1 MDERYITKYMDEA
14 RKFMSSLE
22 ENEKRI
28 LNLSTNDYDQ
38 DANLTDEAIKIV
50 STSYD
55 EYISDPS
62 NDFMTEDAFNELKA
76 HYEGVLN
83 QDATLMSVDG
93 NVVSTT
99 LQPEYENMVDEVTN
113 EIKAD
118 IDRQKKIIPNV
129 INAIKAQ
136 IAVMEDELEDTLSA
150 LRKTDNKDEKVKLNV
165 QFNELKN
172 SIDIAKQAMSDM
184 KNYLNFVNSVA
195 KEYDV
200 SEPKYSASIDF
211 AEKMADIMTTIDYLQ
226 DRVDRV
232 DYNQFTMDIV
242 FDETTNTYKVNCRC
256 GNIVLSPA
264 STFTK
269 EQITPDALQGILYRF
284 SEKVAANSP
293 LSMDEIRKR
302 DISCKL
308 DGQEI
313 CKTKFDNVG
322 LLLANGINDALIQN
336 SGTSEPTPG
345 TPEPTPGTPEQ
356 APGTPEP
363 TPGTPEPTPGTP
375 EPTPGTPEPTP
386 GTPEP
391 TPGTSEPTPGT
402 PEPTPG
408 TPEPTSGTPEQAPG
422 TPEPTSS
429 ADNGVTV
436 DLKNVMKHAKRVK
449 SSRRMRARKIS
460 VGCFTAA
467 VAAVGL
473 SFIPPLMPV
482 SATLLTIGGAT
493 GVAGITSTL
502 YDAVVDLVGNMDYK
516 ATCHQLNKIAKKV
529 TKAFNKDN
537 KKSGIK
543 FEVRGNQETGEL
555 RFAIVKDGEDV
566 ALIDSRSTG
575 VIIDDDYSLNQNE
588 VQDVVKMFQ
597 DELDKKFKKFNDEKK
612 RGNFQKKFGI
622 PKVTVDNLPV
632 LFTEFGGYNFN
643 LEGNQFGMMDSSKV
657 EEEEKEGRG
666 IGAIF
671 RKFREKIRLGKKKT
685 NNTIEEDLD
694 DVASRNTTN
703 GDSADIGNAVSEEEL
718 EGAVGVPEVQMP
730 VEQQVVEEPPVIE
743 TPIPLGENPETP
755 VSEEDQM
762 NDVRRANI
770 SQVLS
775 QLPLGEQ
782 HEAFVDDVMS
792 LNEAEFNR
800 FAQEVS
806 TNGVSDADDLRTIIN
821 NARMMNQGQGRE
833 I

>member
-62 NDFMTEDAFNELKA
+62 NDFMTEDAFNELKT

-284 SEKVAANSP
+284 SEKLQLTLHYLWMRFVK
-293 LSMDEIRKR
+293 EI
-302 DISCKL
+302 L
-308 DGQEI
+308 
-313 CKTKFDNVG
+313 
-322 LLLANGINDALIQN
+322 
-336 SGTSEPTPG
+336 
-345 TPEPTPGTPEQ
+345 
-356 APGTPEP
+356 
-363 TPGTPEPTPGTP
+363 
-375 EPTPGTPEPTP
+375 
-386 GTPEP
+386 
-391 TPGTSEPTPGT
+391 
-402 PEPTPG
+402 
-408 TPEPTSGTPEQAPG
+408 
-422 TPEPTSS
+422 
-429 ADNGVTV
+429 
-436 DLKNVMKHAKRVK
+436 
-449 SSRRMRARKIS
+449 
-460 VGCFTAA
+460 
-467 VAAVGL
+467 
-473 SFIPPLMPV
+473 
-482 SATLLTIGGAT
+482 
-493 GVAGITSTL
+493 
-502 YDAVVDLVGNMDYK
+502 VVN
-516 ATCHQLNKIAKKV
+516 
-529 TKAFNKDN
+529 
-537 KKSGIK
+537 
-543 FEVRGNQETGEL
+543 
-555 RFAIVKDGEDV
+555 
-566 ALIDSRSTG
+566 
-575 VIIDDDYSLNQNE
+575 
-588 VQDVVKMFQ
+588 
-597 DELDKKFKKFNDEKK
+597 
-612 RGNFQKKFGI
+612 
-622 PKVTVDNLPV
+622 
-632 LFTEFGGYNFN
+632 
-643 LEGNQFGMMDSSKV
+643 
-657 EEEEKEGRG
+657 
-666 IGAIF
+666 
-671 RKFREKIRLGKKKT
+671 
-685 NNTIEEDLD
+685 
-694 DVASRNTTN
+694 
-703 GDSADIGNAVSEEEL
+703 
-718 EGAVGVPEVQMP
+718 
-730 VEQQVVEEPPVIE
+730 
-743 TPIPLGENPETP
+743 
-755 VSEEDQM
+755 
-762 NDVRRANI
+762 
-770 SQVLS
+770 
-775 QLPLGEQ
+775 
-782 HEAFVDDVMS
+782 
-792 LNEAEFNR
+792 
-800 FAQEVS
+800 
-806 TNGVSDADDLRTIIN
+806 
-821 NARMMNQGQGRE
+821 
-833 I
+833 

>member
-1 MDERYITKYMDEA
+1 
-14 RKFMSSLE
+14 
-22 ENEKRI
+22 
-28 LNLSTNDYDQ
+28 
-38 DANLTDEAIKIV
+38 
-50 STSYD
+50 
-55 EYISDPS
+55 
-62 NDFMTEDAFNELKA
+62 
-76 HYEGVLN
+76 
-83 QDATLMSVDG
+83 
-93 NVVSTT
+93 
-99 LQPEYENMVDEVTN
+99 
-113 EIKAD
+113 
-118 IDRQKKIIPNV
+118 
-129 INAIKAQ
+129 
-136 IAVMEDELEDTLSA
+136 
-150 LRKTDNKDEKVKLNV
+150 
-165 QFNELKN
+165 
-172 SIDIAKQAMSDM
+172 
-184 KNYLNFVNSVA
+184 
-195 KEYDV
+195 
-200 SEPKYSASIDF
+200 
-211 AEKMADIMTTIDYLQ
+211 
-226 DRVDRV
+226 
-232 DYNQFTMDIV
+232 
-242 FDETTNTYKVNCRC
+242 
-256 GNIVLSPA
+256 
-264 STFTK
+264 
-269 EQITPDALQGILYRF
+269 
-284 SEKVAANSP
+284 
-293 LSMDEIRKR
+293 
-302 DISCKL
+302 
-308 DGQEI
+308 
-313 CKTKFDNVG
+313 
-322 LLLANGINDALIQN
+322 
-336 SGTSEPTPG
+336 
-345 TPEPTPGTPEQ
+345 
-356 APGTPEP
+356 
-363 TPGTPEPTPGTP
+363 
-375 EPTPGTPEPTP
+375 
-386 GTPEP
+386 
-391 TPGTSEPTPGT
+391 
-402 PEPTPG
+402 
-408 TPEPTSGTPEQAPG
+408 
-422 TPEPTSS
+422 
-429 ADNGVTV
+429 
-436 DLKNVMKHAKRVK
+436 MKHAKRVK

-806 TNGVSDADDLRTIIN
+806 TNGVSDADDLRNIIN

>member
-62 NDFMTEDAFNELKA
+62 NDFMTEDAFNELKT

-356 APGTPEP
+356 APGTPEQA
-363 TPGTPEPTPGTP
+363 
-375 EPTPGTPEPTP
+375 
-386 GTPEP
+386 
-391 TPGTSEPTPGT
+391 
-402 PEPTPG
+402 
-408 TPEPTSGTPEQAPG
+408 SGTPEQTPG

-806 TNGVSDADDLRTIIN
+806 TNGVSDADDLRNIIN